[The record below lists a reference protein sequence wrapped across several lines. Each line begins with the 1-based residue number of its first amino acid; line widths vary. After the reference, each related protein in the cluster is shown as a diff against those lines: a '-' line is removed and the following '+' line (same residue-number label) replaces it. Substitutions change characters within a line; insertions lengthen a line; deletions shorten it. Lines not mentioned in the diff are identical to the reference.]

1 MRFFSIL
8 VPTIT
13 TLKCYVCNENESPSC
28 ADESALAK
36 FVSECKE
43 TVDPHCRKISQT
55 VNEKTTIVRT
65 CGSKTGS
72 KSCYKTAGKNNVKR
86 LLFFFSIDVFLHS
99 FRLGECL
106 FV

>member
-1 MRFFSIL
+1 MRFLSIL

-28 ADESALAK
+28 ADESALTK
-36 FVSECKE
+36 FATECKE
-43 TVDPHCRKISQT
+43 TVDPHCRKISQI
-55 VNEKTTIVRT
+55 VNDKTTVVRT

-72 KSCYKTAGKNNVKR
+72 KSCYKTAGKNNVKP
-86 LLFFFSIDVFLHS
+86 FFFSIEVFRHS
-99 FRLGECL
+99 FR